1 VGRILVVAFLLAHAF
16 VHVAVWAM
24 PKPGADTQPFDP
36 RRSWAL
42 AAAHVAI
49 APARTASVAAALT
62 AAVLYGT
69 AGVALAFDLP
79 VWVGLASA
87 GALAGLLLKT
97 LWFNPWLSLGVALD
111 LGVLLAVAAQWP
123 AGLY

>member
-1 VGRILVVAFLLAHAF
+1 
-16 VHVAVWAM
+16 M
-24 PKPGADTQPFDP
+24 PKAGANTQPFDP
-36 RRSWAL
+36 GRSWAL

-97 LWFNPWLSLGVALD
+97 LWCNPWLSLGVALD